1 MMTIFNPLSFKI
13 KSPKKAQLFVLS
25 TAVFAMSAQA
35 FEFDNIPVDKNAQLS
50 VGANVLI
57 NKSAYDTDGTEVRVL
72 PGVFYDNNKIY
83 ARGAQAGVYLIND
96 GSNQLSAYTELAG
109 SEFDPDDAGGA
120 LSKLDKR
127 KWSAAAGLTYLRLTP
142 IGGFRAQL
150 ATDVLG
156 RNDGSLG
163 RLTYLAK
170 VSKDKLTV
178 YPSAGFEW
186 HDRNYNEYYY
196 GVSNE
201 ESARSG
207 VAAYQPSQSFSP
219 YVSVSANYDIND
231 KWAGFASQSLH
242 YLPND
247 LYDSPMVDSRIE
259 ANTAIG
265 LLYKF

>member
-1 MMTIFNPLSFKI
+1 MTIFNSPSFKI
-13 KSPKKAQLFVLS
+13 TNQKKAQFIIFSSAL
-25 TAVFAMSAQA
+25 FAMSAQA
-35 FEFDNIPVDKNAQLS
+35 FEFDNIPVDKDAELS

-57 NKSAYDTDGTEVRVL
+57 SKTAYDTDSTDVRVL
-72 PGVFYDNNKIY
+72 PGIFYDNNKVY
-83 ARGAQAGVYLIND
+83 ARGAQAGVYLLND
-96 GSNQLSAYTELAG
+96 GSNQLSAYTELTG
-109 SEFDPDDAGGA
+109 NEFDPDDANGD

-127 KWSAAAGLTYLRLTP
+127 KWSAAAGLTYLRRTP
-142 IGGFRAQL
+142 VGGFRAQL

-156 RNDGSLG
+156 RNDGNLG

-178 YPSAGFEW
+178 YPSVGMEW
-186 HDRNYNEYYY
+186 HDSSYNEYYY
-196 GVSNE
+196 GVSEE

-247 LYDSPMVDSRIE
+247 LYDSPMVDSRLE